1 MGVRELYMKQAR
13 KVLST
18 YSSDTFGVISALY
31 GLGGLLVMHD
41 ASGCNS
47 TFTTHDEPRW
57 YGDDGLVFVS
67 AVTEEEAVMGTAGE
81 RLASDMIEAALHF
94 KPKFTAIA
102 STPIPWMTGS
112 DIDLTA
118 AEIEEKTGI
127 PSFGFDVSGMKSYE
141 IGSSQAFLAF
151 AKRFCIGPKST
162 VKNGVNILGAT
173 PLDLEEDQFEHIKDV
188 IEKGGLNVV
197 SSWSMKGCFEDIAK
211 AVNAEVSL
219 VVSVTG
225 IETARYLFDKFGIP
239 YVIGLPC
246 GLFTDR
252 KVFSALNEAIQTNGN
267 ISIFRNYVSDREA
280 KTVVIG
286 EPVAAR
292 SLALEKA
299 FSGTNDETNE
309 SVIIKDSVRVIS
321 PIADSPSIKE
331 LLSDG
336 DIMTTS
342 ETEIEYELSSCNT
355 IYADGLYRFVCPEDA
370 ELIKV
375 HHRAYS
381 GRIM

>member
-1 MGVRELYMKQAR
+1 MGVRELHMNQAR

-67 AVTEEEAVMGTAGE
+67 AVTEEEAVMGTAGD
-81 RLASDMIEAALHF
+81 RLAADMIEAAGHF
-94 KPKFTAIA
+94 KPNFTAIA

-118 AEIEEKTGI
+118 AEVEEKTGI
-127 PSFGFDVSGMKSYE
+127 PSFGFDVSGMRSYE
-141 IGSSQAFLAF
+141 IGASMALLAL
-151 AKRFCIGPKST
+151 AKRFCSASEAPIAGS
-162 VKNGVNILGAT
+162 VNILGAT
-173 PLDLEEDQFEHIKDV
+173 PLDLEDEQYEHVKAV
-188 IEKGGLNVV
+188 IEECGLNVL
-197 SSWSMKGCFEDIAK
+197 SSWSMKGRFEDLAK
-211 AVNAEVSL
+211 ASSAEVSL

-225 IETARYLFDKFGIP
+225 IDTAKYLFEQFGIP

-246 GLFTDR
+246 GPVTDSA
-252 KVFSALNEAIQTNGN
+252 VASALKNAVNEKKC
-267 ISIFRNYVSDREA
+267 ISVFDGFVSDRDA
-280 KTVVIG
+280 VTVVIG

-292 SLALEKA
+292 SLAMEKNA
-299 FSGTNDETNE
+299 VLSNDDTGNI
-309 SVIIKDSVRVIS
+309 SVKGNVRVIS
-321 PIADSPSIKE
+321 PIVDSPNIE
-331 LLSDG
+331 ALLSDG

-342 ETEIEYELSSCNT
+342 ETEIEDELSKCKT

>member
-1 MGVRELYMKQAR
+1 MNQAR

-67 AVTEEEAVMGTAGE
+67 AVTEEEAVMGTSGD
-81 RLASDMIEAALHF
+81 RLAADMIEAARHF
-94 KPKFTAIA
+94 KPNFTAIA

-118 AEIEEKTGI
+118 AEIEDKTGI
-127 PSFGFDVSGMKSYE
+127 PSFGFDVSGMRSYE
-141 IGSSQAFLAF
+141 IGASMALLML
-151 AKRFCIGPKST
+151 AKRFCNAPKSSVT
-162 VKNGVNILGAT
+162 GGVNILGAT
-173 PLDLEEDQFEHIKDV
+173 PLDLEDGQFEYVKAV
-188 IEKGGLNVV
+188 IEGCGLNVL
-197 SSWSMKGCFEDIAK
+197 SSWSMKGRFEDLAK
-211 AVNAEVSL
+211 ASGAEVSL

-225 IETARYLFDKFGIP
+225 IDTAKYLFEQYGIP
-239 YVIGLPC
+239 YVIGLPS
-246 GLFTDR
+246 GPVTD
-252 KVFSALNEAIQTNGN
+252 KAVSTALKDAIKAKKCN
-267 ISIFRNYVSDREA
+267 SIFDGYISDRGA
-280 KTVVIG
+280 ATVVIG

-292 SLALEKA
+292 SLALEKN
-299 FSGTNDETNE
+299 SVLSNDNTCNM
-309 SVIIKDSVRVIS
+309 SINGKVRVIS
-321 PIADSPSIKE
+321 PIVDSPNIGA
-331 LLSDG
+331 LLSTG
-336 DIMTTS
+336 DIMTAS
-342 ETEIEYELSSCNT
+342 ETEIEDELKKCKT
-355 IYADGLYRFVCPEDA
+355 IYADGLYRFVCPEGA

>member
-1 MGVRELYMKQAR
+1 MKQAR

-67 AVTEEEAVMGTAGE
+67 AVTEEEAVMGTAGD
-81 RLASDMIEAALHF
+81 RLAADMIEACGHF
-94 KPKFTAIA
+94 RPNFTAIA

-118 AEIEEKTGI
+118 AEIEEKTSV
-127 PSFGFDVSGMKSYE
+127 PSFGFDVSGMRSYE
-141 IGSSQAFLAF
+141 AGASLAFLAL
-151 AKRFCIGPKST
+151 AKRFCTAPKQT
-162 VKNGVNILGAT
+162 IKGTVNILGAT
-173 PLDLEEDQFEHIKDV
+173 YLDLEEEQYDHIKEL
-188 IEKGGLNVV
+188 IESNGMSVL
-197 SSWSMKGCFEDIAK
+197 SSWSMKGRFEDIKK
-211 AVNAEVSL
+211 AVNAEVSV

-225 IETARYLFDKFGIP
+225 IDAAKYLYEHYNIP

-246 GLFTDR
+246 GPVTDKALINALKEAAEGHR
-252 KVFSALNEAIQTNGN
+252 CITVFEDI
-267 ISIFRNYVSDREA
+267 VSSRDA
-280 KTVVIG
+280 TDVVIG
-286 EPVAAR
+286 EPVAAKTLAMER
-292 SLALEKA
+292 SLSQENDITSNGKA
-299 FSGTNDETNE
+299 C
-309 SVIIKDSVRVIS
+309 VRVIS
-321 PIADSPSIKE
+321 PIADSPYDAMLMS
-331 LLSDG
+331 SG
-336 DIMTTS
+336 DIVSTD
-342 ETEIEYELSSCNT
+342 ETEIEEELSKCKK
-355 IYADGLYRFVCPEDA
+355 IYADGLYRFVCPENA